1 MFTVLRQPRFRS
13 KLFAL
18 AVSQKLINLPRK
30 EPLGSDTPAIMSG
43 IVGLILDGA
52 AVPFFASNAEQ
63 LGHPTKG
70 FPPIIFFMR
79 KRFGGGGGYYFFFFI
94 V

>member
-1 MFTVLRQPRFRS
+1 M
-13 KLFAL
+13 
-18 AVSQKLINLPRK
+18 K

-70 FPPIIFFMR
+70 FPPILFFMR
-79 KRFGGGGGYYFFFFI
+79 IR
-94 V
+94 VV